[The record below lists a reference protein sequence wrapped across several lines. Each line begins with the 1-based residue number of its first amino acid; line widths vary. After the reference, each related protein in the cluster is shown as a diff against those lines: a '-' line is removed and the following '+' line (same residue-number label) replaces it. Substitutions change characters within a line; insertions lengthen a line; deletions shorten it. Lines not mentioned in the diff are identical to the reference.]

1 MSWLLPPEL
10 WTKILLLLPG
20 PSLCSVRLVCR
31 HFRDLAQDPGLWRHV
46 NISRETIQR
55 RGLQPLLEDQRLS
68 RVVRLDLSYLDL
80 TRASRESLL
89 SLLERF
95 ESVYLRYCNLSEAQ
109 LGWVLDQLA
118 SPLTTQL
125 REVSLDSISLNNIP
139 VETLSRAVAT
149 KQSVNLNNTG
159 LSPLQ
164 LSSIL
169 LRAPSSLLQTL
180 VLSGVDMSQ
189 GGRDYDD

>member
-20 PSLCSVRLVCR
+20 PSLCSVSLVCR
-31 HFRDLAQDPGLWRHV
+31 YFRDLAQDPALWRHV

-68 RVVRLDLSYLDL
+68 RVIRLDLSYLDL
-80 TRASRESLL
+80 TRASRENLL

-95 ESVYLRYCNLSEAQ
+95 EAVYLRYCNLSEAQ
-109 LGWVLDQLA
+109 LCCVLDQLA
-118 SPLTTQL
+118 SPFTAQL
-125 REVSLDSISLNNIP
+125 REVSLDSISLNNIS
-139 VETLSRAVAT
+139 VETLTRAVAT
-149 KQSVNLNNTG
+149 RQSVNLNNTG

-164 LSSIL
+164 GESECSVK
-169 LRAPSSLLQTL
+169 LQWAWF
-180 VLSGVDMSQ
+180 G
-189 GGRDYDD
+189 